1 MIIGKKS
8 LVRRRRKKKMIRKIL
23 WYLGNLKHIY
33 FMYQY
38 KKHLKMRIEKN
49 NFGRNEEW

>member
-1 MIIGKKS
+1 
-8 LVRRRRKKKMIRKIL
+8 MIRKINAIFRKLSYMYFL
-23 WYLGNLKHIY
+23 W
-33 FMYQY
+33 QY